1 MLVQVRLKRKYIHSW
16 ATLIEKSVGHKYSPQ
31 KVVELVNRFKESLDK
46 IAEVEYLSNQ
56 GIVYVGENDN
66 IDVDSFENVYI
77 MYTNEDLSKEETV
90 LEDKTRL
97 FFLKL
102 SQTYSEDKNE
112 SPRFFIVDLSLR
124 PELTE
129 VDCHLKIL
137 KYTNGHIV

>member
-1 MLVQVRLKRKYIHSW
+1 MAS
-16 ATLIEKSVGHKYSPQ
+16 LIEKSFGHKYSPQ
-31 KVVELVNRFKESLDK
+31 KVVQLVNRYKESLDK

-102 SQTYSEDKNE
+102 SQTYSEAERVEPLRLDQ
-112 SPRFFIVDLSLR
+112 SSSL
-124 PELTE
+124 
-129 VDCHLKIL
+129 
-137 KYTNGHIV
+137 